1 MTTPLSSALVRI
13 AFLGVTLATIV
24 TIGTGC
30 QHITGLYNATLIRA
44 QEWHDM
50 SRIRQDTREELAQQR
65 EEARRVAAEARSSK
79 RIAAER
85 LRLEMEFCMANQQAS
100 EGVRPV
106 SHEQVESKVAFN
118 VVQGM
123 EVGELEVDTEKLQ
136 ELLKERERQPV
147 QAPVKAPVRAPV
159 RKPCECCDQP
169 CGCEPGLLRRH
180 CPHCRHKPCE
190 AEEKCGGP
198 EALREIEQQPLK
210 QPLRAAEIPLKLPVR
225 LSIGMQ
231 QPQMEAA
238 RIRRQPVIQQP
249 VKQPCDEPSGQCPL
263 PCTEMAPPAG
273 AHPTSVPTEII
284 PIPVP
289 DPLEEAR
296 RGQESPYSQAH
307 FRLVPRNSKSDH
319 SHSRVSFLTA
329 GGKIQGY

>member
-1 MTTPLSSALVRI
+1 MTTLHASALFRI
-13 AFLGVTLATIV
+13 AFLGVSLATIV

-30 QHITGLYNATLIRA
+30 RHITGMYNATLIRA
-44 QEWHDM
+44 QEWQDM

-65 EEARRVAAEARSSK
+65 EEARRVAAEREVEAAR
-79 RIAAER
+79 IEAER
-85 LRLEMEFCMANQQAS
+85 MRLEMEFCMANQEALQERVHAN
-100 EGVRPV
+100 VR
-106 SHEQVESKVAFN
+106 EQVESKVAFN

-147 QAPVKAPVRAPV
+147 QAPVRQPV
-159 RKPCECCDQP
+159 RKPCECCDRP

-180 CPHCRHKPCE
+180 CPRCCHKPCE
-190 AEEKCGGP
+190 AEQKCGGP

-238 RIRRQPVIQQP
+238 RIRRQPLIQQP
-249 VKQPCDEPSGQCPL
+249 VKQPCDGPNGYCPL
-263 PCTEMAPPAG
+263 PCTDMAPPQG
-273 AHPTSVPTEII
+273 AQPTVPTEII
-284 PIPVP
+284 PVPVP
-289 DPLEEAR
+289 EPIEETR
-296 RGQESPYSQAH
+296 RSQESPYWKAH
-307 FRLVPRNSKSDH
+307 FGLVPRHSKSNRDV
-319 SHSRVSFLTA
+319 SQVSFLTA
-329 GGKIQGY
+329 GGKVLGD